1 MLYLSGIPESLLA
14 IECQIQNCYES
25 QISIRKKPYCKMRE
39 DLVLNTNTKCT
50 KAEFLFGEESEGI
63 DAPKQNTEQ
72 RMKNA

>member
-1 MLYLSGIPESLLA
+1 
-14 IECQIQNCYES
+14 
-25 QISIRKKPYCKMRE
+25 MRE